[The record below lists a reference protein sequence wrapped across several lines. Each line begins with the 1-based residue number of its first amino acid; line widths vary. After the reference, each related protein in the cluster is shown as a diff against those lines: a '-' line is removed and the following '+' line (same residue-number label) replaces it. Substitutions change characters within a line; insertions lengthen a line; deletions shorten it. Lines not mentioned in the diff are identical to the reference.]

1 MLLFTPEGQ
10 IPAGAGFS
18 MFGWQHLL
26 MLSVLESFTV
36 LSLLWMRRLHAGEL
50 NRLLRILGG
59 VMLGLEVLK
68 DFILAEIGA
77 FSVGYLPLH
86 LCSLAMFVCMYYG
99 AHPESNTCG
108 QILYSVCFPGAMCAL
123 LFPDWTM
130 FPILHFQSIH
140 SFVYHTLLV
149 QVSLAPVV
157 TGRVRPGLKHVWK
170 SMAFLVAVALPVGLM
185 NRLLHTNY
193 MFLGHPSAGSPLEL
207 LGNIP
212 GKYGYLA
219 GYFLLVLLVEVGMN
233 LPWSILTHKGQKNK
247 RRKYDAKN

>member
-1 MLLFTPEGQ
+1 MLYFTPEGQ
-10 IPAGAGFS
+10 IPAGDGFS
-18 MFGWQHLL
+18 LFGWQHLGVL
-26 MLSVLESFTV
+26 AILSVYTV
-36 LSLLWMRRLHAGEL
+36 LSLRWMRRLPAQRL

-68 DFILAEIGA
+68 DFILAYIGA

-86 LCSLAMFVCMYYG
+86 LCSLAMFVCLYYG
-99 AHPESNTCG
+99 AHPESKNCG

-130 FPILHFQSIH
+130 LPILHFQSLH
-140 SFVYHTLLV
+140 SFLYHTLLV

-157 TGRVRPGLKHVWK
+157 TGRIRPGLRHVWK
-170 SMAFLVAVALPVGLM
+170 SMAFLMGTALPVGFL
-185 NRLLHTNY
+185 NQLLHTNY

-212 GKYGYLA
+212 GRYGYLV
-219 GYFLLVLLVEVGMN
+219 GYALLVLLVELGMN
-233 LPWSILTHKGQKNK
+233 LPWSVLARWK
-247 RRKYDAKN
+247 RSSM

>member
-1 MLLFTPEGQ
+1 M
-10 IPAGAGFS
+10 
-18 MFGWQHLL
+18 
-26 MLSVLESFTV
+26 
-36 LSLLWMRRLHAGEL
+36 
-50 NRLLRILGG
+50 
-59 VMLGLEVLK
+59 
-68 DFILAEIGA
+68 IGA

-86 LCSLAMFVCMYYG
+86 LCSLAMFVCLYYG
-99 AHPESNTCG
+99 AHPWSKNCG

-157 TGRVRPGLKHVWK
+157 TGRIRPGLRQVWK
-170 SMAFLVAVALPVGLM
+170 SMAFLVAVAIPVGVL

-212 GKYGYLA
+212 GRYGYLA
-219 GYFLLVLLVEVGMN
+219 GYFLLVLAVEIAMN
-233 LPWSILTHKGQKNK
+233 LPWSIFT
-247 RRKYDAKN
+247 RRRQCKM

>member
-1 MLLFTPEGQ
+1 MLYFTSEGQ
-10 IPAGAGFS
+10 IPAGEGFTLL
-18 MFGWQHLL
+18 GWQHLL
-26 MLSVLESFTV
+26 MLAILGTFTV
-36 LSLLWMRRLHAGEL
+36 LSLRWMRRLHTGEL

-68 DFILAEIGA
+68 DLILAVIGA

-86 LCSLAMFVCMYYG
+86 LCSLAMFVCLYYG
-99 AHPESNTCG
+99 AHPWSKNCG

-157 TGRVRPGLKHVWK
+157 TGRIRPGLRQVWK
-170 SMAFLVAVALPVGLM
+170 SMAFLVAVAIPVGVL
-185 NRLLHTNY
+185 NSLLHTNY

-212 GKYGYLA
+212 GRYGYLA
-219 GYFLLVLLVEVGMN
+219 GYFLLVLAVEIAMN
-233 LPWSILTHKGQKNK
+233 LPWSIFT
-247 RRKYDAKN
+247 RRRQRKM